1 MFVPLAPVRD
11 AGLLLSAIARDLGAA
26 GDDAAAIAA
35 RVGEKQTH
43 VVLDNLEQ
51 LLPDA
56 ARPLADLTAA
66 APALRLVVT
75 SREPLRIAGELQH
88 DLPPMMEDD
97 AVSLFLERAH
107 AVRPDIEDAPAVHEL
122 VRRLDRLPL
131 ALELA
136 AARTKL
142 LSPGQLLERIGQRLD
157 LLKGGRD
164 ADERH
169 ATLRATI
176 EWSHDLLDRAEQ
188 QLFARLAV
196 FSGGCA
202 LEAAEQ
208 VCDAELDSLASLLDK
223 SLLRRRTDPVGTD
236 RYWMLETIRE
246 FAAER
251 LTETA

>member
-1 MFVPLAPVRD
+1 M
-11 AGLLLSAIARDLGAA
+11 I
-26 GDDAAAIAA
+26 
-35 RVGEKQTH
+35 
-43 VVLDNLEQ
+43 
-51 LLPDA
+51 
-56 ARPLADLTAA
+56 
-66 APALRLVVT
+66 
-75 SREPLRIAGELQH
+75 
-88 DLPPMMEDD
+88 EDD

-107 AVRPDIEDAPAVHEL
+107 AVRPDIEDIRPVHEL

-142 LSPGQLLERIGQRLD
+142 LSPGQLLERLGQRLD

-196 FSGGCA
+196 FSGGCT

-208 VCDAELDSLASLLDK
+208 VCDAELDSSRPSSTRAS
-223 SLLRRRTDPVGTD
+223 SVGAPIPSGTD

-251 LTETA
+251 LTETREEDRLRGRQIDVLVDVADRAGLGGVAAGGTRWQLHLIAPELDNIRAALAWAEDRDPVQGLRLANRPRGVLGRP